1 MGGFGSCEPVHE
13 ESLLLSD
20 LEFRIFR
27 CSWGWCVKRGDAA
40 FRSRT
45 LLEAFEKA
53 WSTRLEDSHVR
64 LLLTTIERALEAD
77 YARKSATV
85 STTVSFSDPGVQGQ
99 PALRG

>member
-20 LEFRIFR
+20 LEFRVFR

-45 LLEAFEKA
+45 LLEAFEEA
-53 WSTRLEDSHVR
+53 WGTRLEESHVR
-64 LLLTTIERALEAD
+64 LLLTTIERALEAE
-77 YARKSATV
+77 YARKKATV
-85 STTVSFSDPGVQGQ
+85 STTVSFADQGVQGQ
-99 PALRG
+99 PALSG